1 MKAAA
6 APDQQQQQQQWVASA
21 AGCCYPAAAATP
33 GARASTVGRPFQG
46 VVASLPEAAGL
57 PYDENYAYLCLL
69 RRSVLYGPTMGLP
82 TAPAA
87 GAGGRS
93 SMISLTGG
101 GQAGGMLSHSNS
113 VVFRS

>member
-1 MKAAA
+1 MVGVGAASSRMLLPSSSSITGAAA
-6 APDQQQQQQQWVASA
+6 
-21 AGCCYPAAAATP
+21 GTP

-46 VVASLPEAAGL
+46 VVALLPEAAGL

-69 RRSVLYGPTMGLP
+69 RRSVLYGPMMGLP

-87 GAGGRS
+87 NAGGRA

-101 GQAGGMLSHSNS
+101 VGGGGAGMLSHSNS

>member
-1 MKAAA
+1 
-6 APDQQQQQQQWVASA
+6 VAL
-21 AGCCYPAAAATP
+21 
-33 GARASTVGRPFQG
+33 
-46 VVASLPEAAGL
+46 LPEAAGL

-87 GAGGRS
+87 NAGGRA
-93 SMISLTGG
+93 SMLSLTGG
-101 GQAGGMLSHSNS
+101 GQSGMLSHSNS